1 MPPVLVL
8 RLALRGVSGFWL
20 LRQVTS
26 TRKRFSPGMR
36 WTIWRRKQGEWPGP
50 PWKGDPRCSQ
60 SPPAFRAAMQVT
72 KGVSSVPS
80 QPAAFFPSPRVAPPP
95 GELQLPLNQCQ
106 RVFIMSHACH
116 GDGGGAIFVLLW
128 IRVPQHYSTDSRC
141 GSPWPCY
148 YKQKTRIGGVCAKRV
163 FSY

>member
-1 MPPVLVL
+1 MAPVLVL

-80 QPAAFFPSPRVAPPP
+80 QPAAFFPSPRVAPTSWRAAAAFEPVP
-95 GELQLPLNQCQ
+95 ASLLCHMPAMGTGLLSLFAVDTMEGASATPWTPLPVN
-106 RVFIMSHACH
+106 RK
-116 GDGGGAIFVLLW
+116 
-128 IRVPQHYSTDSRC
+128 SRRKQ
-141 GSPWPCY
+141 GSQDWRC
-148 YKQKTRIGGVCAKRV
+148 VC
-163 FSY
+163 